1 MEVNVHKNKLL
12 FYNDK
17 KKNSSIINNNYQ
29 KVIVTEEGG
38 NTLHAGELTDDLLI
52 DLSYIFS

>member
-29 KVIVTEEGG
+29 FEHFQNWRIVIGIV
-38 NTLHAGELTDDLLI
+38 NMNSIQMELI
-52 DLSYIFS
+52 